1 MPTQKRKQR
10 ILYVDQTAALGG
22 GELALLSLIKQLDRS
37 RFEPIVI
44 LFQDGPFVEKL
55 QGLCEVHVV
64 LLDASVQEFRKDAIG
79 IRSVLNFEKLKI
91 SLAYVGNLV
100 RTIRRLRPDII
111 HTNSLKADL
120 LGGLAAKLLRIPLI
134 WHVRD
139 RIADDYLPPRT
150 VKVFRR
156 LCRIVPKYIIANS
169 QSTLETLFLPPGKP
183 FRVISSGFDVER
195 FRDLGSQQPSLL
207 ETMRAGRTVN
217 IGIVGRIS
225 PWKGQEVFALAMAEV
240 RKEFPGI
247 KGPIIGAALFGEQE
261 FEAKLHDIVHNLALD
276 DVIQFKG
283 FQNDVA
289 AAIAQLHILIHAS
302 VIPEPLGQVIA
313 QGMAAGK
320 PVVATRGGGA
330 SEIVQDG
337 VTGLLVPAK
346 DYVALAEAILSLLRD
361 PEEAEKMA
369 LRGQQTAM
377 ENFAEASIA
386 RKVEAVYDTM
396 LKTDN

>member
-1 MPTQKRKQR
+1 MPTQNRKQR

-22 GELALLSLIKQLDRS
+22 GELALLSLIKQLDRT

-55 QGLCEVHVV
+55 QGICEVRVV

-79 IRSVLNFEKLKI
+79 IRSILSFEKLKI
-91 SLAYVGNLV
+91 SLAYVVGLV

-139 RIADDYLPPRT
+139 RIADDYLPSRT
-150 VKVFRR
+150 VKVFRS
-156 LCRIVPKYIIANS
+156 LCRIFPNYIIANS

-183 FRVISSGFDVER
+183 FSVISSGFDVER
-195 FRDLGSQQPSLL
+195 FRALGSQQASLRD
-207 ETMRAGRTVN
+207 TMRDGGTLN

-225 PWKGQEVFALAMAEV
+225 PWKGQEVFAEAISLV
-240 RKEFPGI
+240 RKEFPGV
-247 KGPIIGAALFGEQE
+247 KAPIIGAALFGEQE
-261 FEAKLHDIVHNLALD
+261 FEVKLRDLVRDLGLN

-283 FQNDVA
+283 FQHDVA
-289 AAIAQLHILIHAS
+289 SAIGHLHMLIHAS

-346 DYVALAEAILSLLRD
+346 DHIALAEAILSLLRD
-361 PEEAEKMA
+361 PEKAEQMA
-369 LRGQQTAM
+369 LRGQQFAI
-377 ENFAEASIA
+377 ENFAEASIT
-386 RKVEAVYDTM
+386 RRVEAVYDTM
-396 LKTDN
+396 IR

>member
-1 MPTQKRKQR
+1 VPTQNRKQR

-22 GELALLSLIKQLDRS
+22 GELALLSLIKQLDRN

-91 SLAYVGNLV
+91 SLAYLGNLV

-156 LCRIVPKYIIANS
+156 LCRILPNYVIANS
-169 QSTLETLFLPPGKP
+169 QSTLETLFLPAGKP
-183 FRVISSGFDVER
+183 FSVISSGFDVER
-195 FRDLGSQQPSLL
+195 IRDLGSQQDSLPQ
-207 ETMRAGRTVN
+207 TMRDGGTVN

-225 PWKGQEVFALAMAEV
+225 PWKGQEIFALAIAEV

-247 KGPIIGAALFGEQE
+247 KAPIIGAALFGEQE
-261 FEAKLHDIVHNLALD
+261 FETKLHDIVHNLALD
-276 DVIQFKG
+276 DVIQFQG
-283 FQNDVA
+283 FQSDVA
-289 AAIAQLHILIHAS
+289 SAIAQLHMLIHAS

-346 DYVALAEAILSLLRD
+346 DHIALAAAILSLLRD
-361 PEEAEKMA
+361 PEEAEMMA
-369 LRGQQTAM
+369 LRGQKSAI
-377 ENFAEASIA
+377 ENFAEASIT
-386 RKVEAVYDTM
+386 RRVEAVYDTM
-396 LKTDN
+396 LQ